1 MIIVL
6 ADLSSLPYGI
16 ICYLNQQSGY
26 EATASF
32 PTVADRYQFAKK
44 MEVVLE
50 GFFTPRELASA
61 SGWPEKTIRSLIAT
75 KELRHIRLK
84 RRFFVPSGAL
94 EEFIERKMVVP
105 KPRSEANSEV
115 QS

>member
-1 MIIVL
+1 
-6 ADLSSLPYGI
+6 
-16 ICYLNQQSGY
+16 
-26 EATASF
+26 
-32 PTVADRYQFAKK
+32 
-44 MEVVLE
+44 MEGALE

-84 RRFFVPSGAL
+84 RRFFVPDGAL

-105 KPRSEANSEV
+105 NDATFANRGSGT
-115 QS
+115 